1 MPGRSASRVSTTETM
16 IRRPRPWL
24 AALLSLFGG
33 PLGQI
38 YDGRF
43 LRSITLWFVGFC
55 LTCLFFLIVISFDLN
70 RFALFLL
77 ATAVVAYPMFLAVD
91 AFVIARRLDEA
102 SRKWYQR
109 WWVYIGMF
117 FVFYS
122 LNLFTAIIVRNCIT
136 ESFVVPG
143 RAMSPTILHM
153 DRILVDKLW
162 SSAETLRRDDIV
174 VFRSTGKDSP
184 LYVMRVLGISGETIE
199 IKEHIVYINDEKID
213 DAHAFYDGTSAPD
226 KRLSNFGPVTIP
238 EDSFFVMGDNRL
250 RSNDSRMLGAI
261 PFADYYGRA
270 KTIFWSQD
278 YEFPYQND
286 FSTGIPK
293 DVKWD
298 RIGTKIR

>member
-1 MPGRSASRVSTTETM
+1 M
-16 IRRPRPWL
+16 RRPRPWL

-43 LRSITLWFVGFC
+43 RRSITLWFIGFC
-55 LTCLFFLIVISFDLN
+55 LTCLLFLMVVNLELN
-70 RFALFLL
+70 RLALCVL
-77 ATAVVAYPMFLAVD
+77 AAAVAVYPIFLAVD
-91 AFVIARRLDEA
+91 AFAIARRVEGA
-102 SRKWYQR
+102 TRKWYQR

-117 FVFYS
+117 FVFYL
-122 LNLFTAIIVRNCIT
+122 LNFLTAIIVRNYIA

-143 RAMSPTILHM
+143 RAMGPTILHM

-174 VFRSTGKDSP
+174 VFRSAGKGSP
-184 LYVMRVLGISGETIE
+184 LYVMRVLGLPGETIE
-199 IKEHIVYINDEKID
+199 IRDRVLYINNEKLD
-213 DAHAFYDGTSAPD
+213 DIHAFHDGEPPPD
-226 KRLSNFGPVTIP
+226 KRFINFGPITISQL
-238 EDSFFVMGDNRL
+238 SFFVMGDNRF

-270 KTIFWSQD
+270 KTIFWSRD
-278 YEFPYQND
+278 YEFKNQSD
-286 FSTGIPK
+286 LSTGIPK
-293 DVKWD
+293 AIRWD